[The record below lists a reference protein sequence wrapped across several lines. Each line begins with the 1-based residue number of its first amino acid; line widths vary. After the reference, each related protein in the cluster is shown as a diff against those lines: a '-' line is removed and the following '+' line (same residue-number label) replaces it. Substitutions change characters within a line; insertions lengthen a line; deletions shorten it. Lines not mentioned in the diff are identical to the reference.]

1 MSFEDERVAIES
13 RMSDNYSS
21 TTVKYENIPYTQ
33 PTDATWVS
41 LTILS
46 GSGTVDSIGSGANR
60 LERFSGVIQID
71 IYVPEDGGTKSAR
84 DIADLVH
91 TVFDNVQFSSGSSG
105 TITTR
110 VPSYSTLGV
119 EAGWHHSVVSVAYHR
134 SKFS

>member
-1 MSFEDERVAIES
+1 MSFEDERVAIEG
-13 RMSDNYSS
+13 RFAANYSN
-21 TTVKYENIPYTQ
+21 TVIKYENIPFTE
-33 PTDATWVS
+33 PVDTAWVT

-46 GSGTVDSIGSGANR
+46 GGGNVDSIGTGDSR

-71 IYVPEDGGTKSAR
+71 IYVPEDGGTKTAR

-91 TVFDNVQFSSGSSG
+91 AIFDNVQFSSGSSG

-110 VPSYSTLGV
+110 VPSYSTLGI
-119 EAGWHHSVVSVAYHR
+119 EGGWHHSVVSVAYHR

>member
-1 MSFEDERVAIES
+1 MSFEDERVAVEAK
-13 RMSDNYSS
+13 MAAEYSS
-21 TTVKYENIPYTQ
+21 TTVQYENIPFSQ
-33 PTDATWVS
+33 PTDTAWVS

-46 GSGTVDSIGSGANR
+46 GGGNVDSIGSGTGR

-71 IYVPEDGGTKSAR
+71 IYVPEDGGTKAAR

-91 TVFDNVQFSSGSSG
+91 AIFDNKQFSSGSSG

-119 EAGWHHSVVSVAYHR
+119 EGGWHHSVVSVAYHR